1 VSVWILAPVR
11 LTLFPGVAV
20 VDLAHMGE
28 RATSLAYF
36 VPNTEDEALIVP
48 IKTEILYDPALDP
61 LYK

>member
-1 VSVWILAPVR
+1 MR